1 MRRYFQKI
9 DGGDYISLWK
19 SKGLPDESINP
30 TTTPKNSLAPRLSY
44 FGNETKIKFD
54 GSCLKLDKITFTF
67 TQEKTVNIYMVYE
80 INLWNYV
87 DSSDPMLRN
96 SLLGAVKQ

>member
-1 MRRYFQKI
+1 M
-9 DGGDYISLWK
+9 
-19 SKGLPDESINP
+19 PDESINP
-30 TTTPKNSLAPRLSY
+30 TTTPNNSLAPRLSY

-96 SLLGAVKQ
+96 SLLGAVK